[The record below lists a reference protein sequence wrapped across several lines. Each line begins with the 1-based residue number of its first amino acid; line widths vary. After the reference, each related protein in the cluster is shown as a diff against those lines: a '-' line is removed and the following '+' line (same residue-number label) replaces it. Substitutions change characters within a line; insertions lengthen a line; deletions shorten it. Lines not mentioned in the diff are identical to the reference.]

1 MILVITQSH
10 YANAGVLLRHWRE
23 MGHDGFI
30 FNLDRF
36 DAYRFEWRGEH
47 FHIADPLD
55 REIDSTQVE
64 AVAIYKGLLQIDQE
78 CPWQKE
84 YEGPKMIRSMLNA
97 VSHTFAAWAIKRGL
111 LRLWTP
117 YEMLYPKFRQ
127 MAAAQKYFA
136 VPEAALS
143 WNVPF
148 PQHQMIV
155 KPLVAR
161 SPDEKSCFY
170 ARKIAGSQL
179 APEYPWFTQ
188 EIAEGDRDATVLYIN
203 GHIHSY
209 QFATVRGE
217 LTDWRVTQGTERNR
231 WERWEPGPNFERKVA
246 DYMREMGLKYGRLD
260 FIIGGETPQ
269 FLEVNP
275 CGQFGF
281 LDDLEGKDF
290 PLHREAAEAI
300 LDPSSTVCR

>member
-10 YANAGVLLRHWRE
+10 YANAGVLLRHWRG
-23 MGHDGFI
+23 MGRDAFI
-30 FNLDRF
+30 FNIDRF
-36 DAYRFEWRGEH
+36 DAYRFEWRGER

-55 REIDSTQVE
+55 REIDSARVE

-78 CPWQKE
+78 CPWQRE
-84 YEGPKMIRSMLNA
+84 YEGAKMLRSMMNA
-97 VSHTFAAWAIKRGL
+97 VSHTFASWAIERGL

-127 MAAAQKYFA
+127 MAVAHKYFA

-143 WNVPF
+143 WNVPL
-148 PQHQMIV
+148 PEHEIIV

-161 SPDEKSCFY
+161 SPDGTSCFY
-170 ARKIAGSQL
+170 ARRIAGAQL
-179 APEYPWFTQ
+179 APEYPWLTQ
-188 EIAEGDRDATVLYIN
+188 AIADGDRDATVLYIN

-209 QFATVRGE
+209 QFATERGE

-231 WERWEPGPNFERKVA
+231 WERWEPGPDFERKVA

-260 FIIGGETPQ
+260 FIIGGKTPQ

-281 LDDLEGKDF
+281 LDDLEGGEF

-300 LDPSSTVCR
+300 LDPSSTICR